1 MLFRSSL
8 SDINFDSLFQT
19 PVITSDLVQES
30 DSLLINSDEDGQVF
44 SSILDSAARLINQ
57 TNAYSNAAEEEEIK
71 YALGETDNIHDLQI
85 AQQKANVSLQYTVAV
100 RDAFMSGYKE
110 LMNMQF

>member
-1 MLFRSSL
+1 MNVSSL
-8 SDINFDSLFQT
+8 SGIDFDSLFQT
-19 PVITSDLVQES
+19 PKISSALTEES
-30 DSLLINSDEDGQVF
+30 DSLLIEDREDTTVF
-44 SSILDSAARLINQ
+44 GSILDSAVRLVNE

-71 YALGETDNIHDLQI
+71 YALGESDNIHDLQI

-110 LMNMQF
+110 LMNLQF